1 MWEIM
6 AACSCNASIQP
17 AQNYAGQGLVPLLLR
32 GLGTRLHH
40 AAQKCENVF
49 FFTSAGF
56 KHQVRVHLADWL
68 RSPVLGDYKFGGPV
82 FRLSPPLNTKMR
94 SMKFV
99 PGKVYL
105 HASELEIPDYHQ
117 KGKTLVIRA
126 PLPEHFCKTAKL
138 LRLQLPPKY
147 L

>member
-1 MWEIM
+1 MSRTFELMLSGESDLRTMYDVTVRVVI
-6 AACSCNASIQP
+6 AC
-17 AQNYAGQGLVPLLLR
+17 PLL
-32 GLGTRLHH
+32 T
-40 AAQKCENVF
+40 C
-49 FFTSAGF
+49 TGF
-56 KHQVRVHLADWL
+56 KHQVRVHLADGL
-68 RSPVLGDYKFGGPV
+68 RSPVLGDYKFGGPL
-82 FRLSPPLNTKMR
+82 FRQSSYLNKKMK

-117 KGKTLVIRA
+117 NGKTLIIRA

-138 LRLQLPPKY
+138 LRLQLPTKY

>member
-1 MWEIM
+1 
-6 AACSCNASIQP
+6 
-17 AQNYAGQGLVPLLLR
+17 L
-32 GLGTRLHH
+32 
-40 AAQKCENVF
+40 
-49 FFTSAGF
+49 TSAGF

-147 L
+147 CEYASP